1 MKELTTKEQEVF
13 DLICDNP
20 QISQDDLAKIL
31 NITRSSVSVHISN
44 LSKKRYIEGKGYI
57 VNRKDKLV
65 VIGASMIDIV
75 GRSLNPLIHNDSN
88 PGQIRVSAGGVSRNI
103 SENLSRL
110 GAHVTLL
117 TALCDDSFGQMI
129 KDSCIRANVDISEAY
144 MVQGETTTTY
154 IAILDDKGDMDLA
167 LSDTSALDKIPVE
180 YIIKKDY
187 VLKSSELIVVDAVL
201 PTDVMDVIGQKYA
214 ATKRIFVDPVS
225 VGKAKSIKDKLHYF
239 NTLKCNRLEA
249 EYLSDIKIN
258 NKQDVVKVAE
268 ALQSKGVKC
277 VYITLG
283 TEGVY
288 YKTEYESGFMNTQAT
303 LVQNATGA
311 GDAFMAGLVY
321 AKLNDYEEKD
331 CVKFALACASIA
343 VESPYTVNPNI
354 SFEMVKERVKK

>member
-20 QISQDDLAKIL
+20 QISQDELAKLL

-44 LSKKRYIEGKGYI
+44 LLKKRYIEGKGYI

-75 GRSLNPLIHNDSN
+75 GKSKNSLIHKDSN

-110 GAHVTLL
+110 GAHVSLL

-129 KDSCIRANVDISEAY
+129 KDSCVRANVDISEAY
-144 MVQGETTTTY
+144 MVQGESTTTY
-154 IAILDDKGDMDLA
+154 IAILDDSGDMDLA
-167 LSDTSALDKIPVE
+167 LSDTSALDKIPVD

-187 VLKSSELIVVDAVL
+187 VLKSSEIIVVDAVL
-201 PTDVMDVIGQKYA
+201 PSDVMDVIGQKYA
-214 ATKRIFVDPVS
+214 STKRIFIDPVS
-225 VGKAKSIKDKLHYF
+225 IGKAKSIKHKLHYF

-249 EYLSDIKIN
+249 EYLSDTTIK
-258 NKQDVVKVAE
+258 NKQDVIKAAE
-268 ALQSKGVKC
+268 ILQSKGVKC

-283 TEGVY
+283 AEGVY
-288 YKTEYESGFMNTQAT
+288 YKTELESGFMQTQAT
-303 LVQNATGA
+303 EVQNATGA

-321 AKLNDYEEKD
+321 SKLNEYEEKE

-343 VESPYTVNPNI
+343 MESQYTVNPNI
-354 SFEMVKERVKK
+354 SFEMVKERVKQ

>member
-20 QISQDDLAKIL
+20 QISQDELAKLL

-44 LSKKRYIEGKGYI
+44 LLKKRYIEGKGYI

-75 GRSLNPLIHNDSN
+75 GKSRNSLIHKDSN

-110 GAHVTLL
+110 GAHVSLL

-129 KDSCIRANVDISEAY
+129 KDSCVRANVDISEAY
-144 MVQGETTTTY
+144 MVQGESTTTY
-154 IAILDDKGDMDLA
+154 IAILDDSGDMDLA
-167 LSDTSALDKIPVE
+167 LSDISALDKIPVD

-187 VLKSSELIVVDAVL
+187 VLKSSEIIVVDAVL
-201 PTDVMDVIGQKYA
+201 PSDVMDVIGQKYA
-214 ATKRIFVDPVS
+214 SIKRIFIDPVS
-225 VGKAKSIKDKLHYF
+225 IGKAKSIKHKLHYF

-249 EYLSDIKIN
+249 EYLSDTTIK
-258 NKQDVVKVAE
+258 NKQDVIKAAE
-268 ALQSKGVKC
+268 ILQSKGVKC

-283 TEGVY
+283 AEGVY
-288 YKTEYESGFMNTQAT
+288 YKTELESGFMQTQAT
-303 LVQNATGA
+303 EVQNATGA
-311 GDAFMAGLVY
+311 GDAFMAGLVFS
-321 AKLNDYEEKD
+321 KLNEYEEKE

-343 VESPYTVNPNI
+343 MESQYTVNPNI
-354 SFEMVKERVKK
+354 SFEMVKERVKQ

>member
-20 QISQDDLAKIL
+20 QISQDELAKLL

-44 LSKKRYIEGKGYI
+44 LLKKRYIEGKGYI

-75 GRSLNPLIHNDSN
+75 GKSKSSLIHKDSN

-110 GAHVTLL
+110 GAHVSLL

-129 KDSCIRANVDISEAY
+129 KDSCVRANVDISEAY
-144 MVQGETTTTY
+144 MVQGESTTTY
-154 IAILDDKGDMDLA
+154 IAILDDSGDMDLA
-167 LSDTSALDKIPVE
+167 LSDTSALDKIPVD

-187 VLKSSELIVVDAVL
+187 VLKSSEIIVVDAVL
-201 PTDVMDVIGQKYA
+201 PSDVMDVIGQKYST
-214 ATKRIFVDPVS
+214 TKRIFIDPVS
-225 VGKAKSIKDKLHYF
+225 IGKAKSIKHKLHYF

-249 EYLSDIKIN
+249 EYLSDTTIKS
-258 NKQDVVKVAE
+258 KQDVIKAAE
-268 ALQSKGVKC
+268 ILQSKGVKC

-283 TEGVY
+283 AEGVY
-288 YKTEYESGFMNTQAT
+288 YKTELESGFMQTQAT
-303 LVQNATGA
+303 EVQNATGA

-321 AKLNDYEEKD
+321 SKLNEYEEKE

-343 VESPYTVNPNI
+343 MESQYTVNPNI
-354 SFEMVKERVKK
+354 SFEMVKERVKQ